1 MNILYEDAWML
12 VCEKEANVPVQS
24 SRVGVRDM
32 VSILKNYR
40 KEKEGMLGE
49 PYLGVIHRLDQPV
62 QGVIVFAKTREA
74 AAKLSAQARG
84 DAMKKEYLA
93 VACGQCREKEG
104 VLVDYLVKDGRTNT
118 SRIGKAGEAGA
129 KEARLDYR
137 ILREE
142 GGHVLVSI
150 CLHTGRHHQI
160 RVQMAHAGMPL
171 AGDRKYQPQVSW
183 TKEEHLALCACQLTL
198 RHPKTGKRMTFRV
211 EPKGAFFE
219 KFCQK
224 G

>member
-40 KEKEGMLGE
+40 KETEGMRRE
-49 PYLGVIHRLDQPV
+49 PYLGVVHRLDQPV
-62 QGVIVFAKTREA
+62 QGLIVFAKTREA

-84 DAMKKEYLA
+84 DGMKKEYLA

-118 SRIGKAGEAGA
+118 SRIGKAGEPGA

-137 ILREE
+137 IIREE
-142 GGHVLVSI
+142 GGYALVSI

-183 TKEEHLALCACQLTL
+183 SPGEYLALCACRLTL
-198 RHPKTGKRMTFRV
+198 RHPATGRRMTFRA
-211 EPKGAFFE
+211 EPKGVFFE